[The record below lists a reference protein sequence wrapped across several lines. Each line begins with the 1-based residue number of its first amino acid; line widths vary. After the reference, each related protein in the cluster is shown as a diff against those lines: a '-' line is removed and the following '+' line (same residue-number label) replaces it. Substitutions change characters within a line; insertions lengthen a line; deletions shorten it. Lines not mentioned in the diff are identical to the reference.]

1 MKIIFINYHAD
12 VATAYQTSDQKSAN
26 FVEATT
32 IAILISTQTQCC
44 VQFKVVHD
52 IDFLFFQF
60 FFFHFDAIET
70 NFDRIY

>member
-1 MKIIFINYHAD
+1 MKIISINYHAD

-26 FVEATT
+26 FVGTTT

-44 VQFKVVHD
+44 VQFKVVYD

-60 FFFHFDAIET
+60 LFLLLCHKT